1 MKPRPCH
8 RMISQLTQIKWS
20 LDDALGQLRAMK
32 LHIESAERLGGG
44 IEFEVFVLRFRGRA
58 PIVLKFPSQR
68 WIFNDND
75 QGLDSFSILQQ
86 EYALLVRSHRYGIPA
101 PNVIGYLHPDE
112 GPHVLVIECIET
124 DAVPVDDFQLG
135 RIVKRLH
142 ELSSSGIHPVA
153 QRGQSASTTVAQLT
167 AARMAVVARF
177 AELPGTLP
185 TKEFLAH
192 HLRPIDLSP
201 SLLHMDL
208 RPANFLSRDGR
219 LLGLIDWSNA
229 LTANPLLELA
239 RVEEYGG
246 LTDRFASGYGSS
258 DLRTEL
264 QRPLGLCC
272 RLYTAAMLAVVFLS
286 EAPDRSLAT
295 IKVKR
300 LKDLLEQLRA
310 VSDDG

>member
-1 MKPRPCH
+1 
-8 RMISQLTQIKWS
+8 MISQPPQIKWS
-20 LDDALGQLRAMK
+20 LDDALGQLRAMN
-32 LHIESAERLGGG
+32 LRIDSAERLGGG

-58 PIVLKFPSQR
+58 PFVLKFPRER
-68 WIFNDND
+68 WISNDND
-75 QGLDSFSILQQ
+75 QGLDSFQILHQ
-86 EYALLVRSHRYGIPA
+86 EYALLSRSHQYGIPA
-101 PNVIGYLHPDE
+101 PNIIGYLRPDE
-112 GPHVLVIECIET
+112 GPHVLMIECIET
-124 DAVPVDDFQLG
+124 DAVAVDDSQLG

-142 ELSSSGIHPVA
+142 ELPLSRIHPIA

-185 TKEFLAH
+185 TEEFLAH
-192 HLRPIDLSP
+192 HLRPIDRFP

-208 RPANFLSRDGR
+208 RPANYLTRQGR
-219 LLGLIDWSNA
+219 LMGLIDWSNA
-229 LTANPLLELA
+229 LSANPLLELA

-286 EAPDRSLAT
+286 EAPDRNLAT